1 MSGEDLCRK
10 ASPFFKATAGENAIT
25 IDMYRKLCSSVGWL
39 NFSIAQITQ
48 ELSRSPYSIAVF
60 DAEKPVEMGR
70 VVGDGIYNTI
80 CDIVVDPA

>member
-10 ASPFFKATAGENAIT
+10 ASPFFKATARENATT
-25 IDMYRKLCSSVGWL
+25 IDIYRKLRSSVGWL

-48 ELSRSPYSIAVF
+48 ELSRSSYSIAAF
-60 DAEKPVEMGR
+60 DVEKPVAMGR
-70 VVGDGIYNTI
+70 VVGDGIYNII